1 MWKLPKIYPDNYRV
15 LVGCETMC
23 ACKLV
28 TLTPHWPDRTC
39 TKNLTLVACTPYPYH
54 TKNVIPLESLKILMT
69 NFLVYNQT

>member
-28 TLTPHWPDRTC
+28 IPTPHWPDRTR
-39 TKNLTLVACTPYPYH
+39 TKNLTLVACTPYP
-54 TKNVIPLESLKILMT
+54 
-69 NFLVYNQT
+69 